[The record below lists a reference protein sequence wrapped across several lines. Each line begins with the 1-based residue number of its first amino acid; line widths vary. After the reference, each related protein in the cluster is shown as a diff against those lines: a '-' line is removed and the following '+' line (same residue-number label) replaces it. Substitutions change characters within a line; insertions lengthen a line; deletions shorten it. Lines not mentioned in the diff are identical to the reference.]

1 MTREVCDFVVVGSGL
16 AGTTASWLLAEFS
29 EVLQVSQTPPE
40 GSNSWAAQG
49 GVAAA
54 TRDSDSPRLHALD
67 TLAAGKGLCDARHV
81 QRLAE
86 RAPQL
91 MAWLASIGA
100 AFDRDEAGQVRL
112 GLEGAHSQP
121 RIWHA
126 GGDATGRHLLQAV
139 REAASRQPNLA
150 CWTDMQVRGLLLS
163 GGRVVGVSGL
173 RRGRT
178 VIVYAR
184 RAVILASGGIGQLY
198 PYTSNPQGAVG
209 SGIALAYR
217 AGAQAAN
224 MEFVQF
230 HPTVLD
236 VPGNPRFLI
245 SEAVR
250 GAGARLIDER
260 GEPLMA
266 TFPRQDLEPRDVV
279 ARQIHQRLL
288 TGGRVFLDA
297 RRVADFADHFPTI
310 AQRLAECGIHPARDP
325 FPVAPAAHFFMGG
338 IRADLSGRT
347 SLPGLFVLGEA
358 ACTGV
363 HGANRLASNSLLEC
377 LLMAHECAAHWRSRE
392 TRGADGR
399 IEGMTAR
406 RNTPAAD
413 QAPRWTG
420 AAGAGPGEAEEQVEI
435 RPDDEPLL
443 NEVRQILWTAGGIV
457 RDEANL
463 TSGLRRVADLAAQRP
478 DSPAV
483 TLATLILRAARLR
496 DESRGAHFRSDAPE
510 TSSAWDDAVIV
521 WERHGTDDVPRTASA
536 TAAPGCTE
544 SAAASLVN
552 TSAAQP

>member
-29 EVLQVSQTPPE
+29 EVLQVSQSPPE

-54 TRDSDSPRLHALD
+54 ARGDDSPRLHALD
-67 TLAAGKGLCDARHV
+67 TLAAGKRLCDTRQV
-81 QRLAE
+81 ERLTE

-100 AFDRDEAGQVRL
+100 AFDRDEAGRVRL

-139 REAASRQPNLA
+139 REAAARQPNLA
-150 CWTDMQVRGLLLS
+150 RWTDMQVRGLLLC

-173 RRGRT
+173 RGGRT
-178 VIVYAR
+178 AVVYAR

-209 SGIALAYR
+209 SGIALAYL
-217 AGAQAAN
+217 AGAEAAN

-266 TFPRQDLEPRDVV
+266 AFPRGDLEPRDVV

-288 TGGRVFLDA
+288 TRGRVFLDA
-297 RRVADFADHFPTI
+297 RTVAGFADRFPTI
-310 AQRLAECGIHPARDP
+310 AERLAECGMDPARDP
-325 FPVAPAAHFFMGG
+325 IPVAPAAHFFMGG

-377 LLMAHECAAHWRSRE
+377 LLMAHECAAYW
-392 TRGADGR
+392 RGAEGGDVDGR
-399 IEGMTAR
+399 IGEGMTAY
-406 RNTPAAD
+406 RNARAHGAPAGSAS
-413 QAPRWTG
+413 
-420 AAGAGPGEAEEQVEI
+420 AGLPEAEEQVEV

-443 NEVRQILWTAGGIV
+443 NKVRQVLWTAGGIV
-457 RDEANL
+457 RDDA
-463 TSGLRRVADLAAQRP
+463 SLAAGLQQVAALAARHP

-483 TLATLILRAARLR
+483 TLSTLILRAAQLR
-496 DESRGAHFRSDAPE
+496 RESRGAHFRSDAPE
-510 TSSAWDDAVIV
+510 ARPAWDGTLIV
-521 WERHGTDDVPRTASA
+521 WERRGTGDIPRLADAASV
-536 TAAPGCTE
+536 PGCTGP
-544 SAAASLVN
+544 APASLVN
-552 TSAAQP
+552 TSAAQL